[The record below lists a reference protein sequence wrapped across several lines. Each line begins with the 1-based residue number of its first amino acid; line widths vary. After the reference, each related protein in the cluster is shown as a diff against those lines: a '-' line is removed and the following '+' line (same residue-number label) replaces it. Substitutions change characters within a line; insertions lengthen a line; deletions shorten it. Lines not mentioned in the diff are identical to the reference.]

1 MKTII
6 NCLNQIVNGQMKGS
20 SAVLCPHSKVLEQV
34 LYILSREGFIRG
46 FFNTK
51 CNSSVKS
58 YILLKYKDNQPAIRN
73 IVAESR
79 PGLKSFKKYQE
90 LKKPLNGI
98 GFFIMST
105 NKGLTIKEGAFY
117 EETAGQILFRVY

>member
-6 NCLNQIVNGQMKGS
+6 NCLNQIVNGQIKGS
-20 SAVLCPHSKVLEQV
+20 NAVLCPHSKVLEQV
-34 LYILSREGFIRG
+34 LYVLSREGFIRG

-58 YILLKYKDNQPAIRN
+58 YVLLKYKNNQPAIRN

-79 PGLKSFKKYQE
+79 PGLKSFKKYQK
-90 LKKPLNGI
+90 LKKPVNGI
-98 GFFIMST
+98 GFSIMST
-105 NKGLTIKEGAFY
+105 NKGLVINESAFY
-117 EETAGQILFRVY
+117 QETAGQILFRIY

>member
-6 NCLNQIVNGQMKGS
+6 NCLNQIVNAQTKGS
-20 SAVLCPHSKVLEQV
+20 NAVLCPHSKVLEQV
-34 LYILSREGFIRG
+34 LYLLSREGFIRG
-46 FFNTK
+46 FFNAK
-51 CNSSVKS
+51 CNSSIKS
-58 YILLKYKDNQPAIRN
+58 YVLLKYRGNQPVIRN

-79 PGLKSFKKYQE
+79 PSLKSFKKYQE

-105 NKGLTIKEGAFY
+105 NKGLVINESAFY
-117 EETAGQILFRVY
+117 EKTGGQILFRVY

>member
-51 CNSSVKS
+51 FNSSVKS

-105 NKGLTIKEGAFY
+105 NKGLTINEGAFY

>member
-105 NKGLTIKEGAFY
+105 NKGLTINEGAFY

>member
-6 NCLNQIVNGQMKGS
+6 NCLNQIVNAQIKGS
-20 SAVLCPHSKVLEQV
+20 NAVLCQHSKVLDQV

-58 YILLKYKDNQPAIRN
+58 YVLLKYKDNQPAIRN
-73 IVAESR
+73 IVVESR
-79 PGLKSFKKYQE
+79 PSLKLFRKYRE
-90 LKKPLNGI
+90 LKKPVNGT
-98 GFFIMST
+98 GFSIMST
-105 NKGLTIKEGAFY
+105 NKGLVINESAFY
-117 EETAGQILFRVY
+117 QETAGQILFRVY

>member
-6 NCLNQIVNGQMKGS
+6 NCLNQIVNAQTKGS
-20 SAVLCPHSKVLEQV
+20 NAVLCPHSKVLEEV

-46 FFNTK
+46 FFNAK
-51 CNSSVKS
+51 CNSSIKS
-58 YILLKYKDNQPAIRN
+58 YVLLKYRGNQPVIRN
-73 IVAESR
+73 IVADSR
-79 PGLKSFKKYQE
+79 PSLKSFKKYQE

-105 NKGLTIKEGAFY
+105 NKGLVINESAFY
-117 EETAGQILFRVY
+117 EKSGGQILVRVY

>member
-51 CNSSVKS
+51 FNSSVKS

-90 LKKPLNGI
+90 LKKPVNGI
-98 GFFIMST
+98 GFLIMST
-105 NKGLTIKEGAFY
+105 NKGLVINEGAFY
-117 EETAGQILFRVY
+117 EETAGQILFRIY

>member
-6 NCLNQIVNGQMKGS
+6 NCLNQIVNAQTKGS
-20 SAVLCPHSKVLEQV
+20 NAVLCPHSKVLEQV

-46 FFNTK
+46 FFNAK
-51 CNSSVKS
+51 CNSSIKS
-58 YILLKYKDNQPAIRN
+58 YVLLKYRGNQPVIRN
-73 IVAESR
+73 IVADSR
-79 PGLKSFKKYQE
+79 PSLKSFKKYQE

-105 NKGLTIKEGAFY
+105 NKGLVINESAFY
-117 EETAGQILFRVY
+117 EKSGGQILVRVY

>member
-6 NCLNQIVNGQMKGS
+6 NCLNQIVNAQTKGS
-20 SAVLCPHSKVLEQV
+20 NAVLCPHSKVLEEV

-46 FFNTK
+46 FFNAK
-51 CNSSVKS
+51 CNSSIKS
-58 YILLKYKDNQPAIRN
+58 YVLLKYRGNQPVIRN

-79 PGLKSFKKYQE
+79 PSLKWFKKYQE

-105 NKGLTIKEGAFY
+105 NKGLVINESAFY
-117 EETAGQILFRVY
+117 EKSGGQILVRVY

>member
-6 NCLNQIVNGQMKGS
+6 NCLNQIVNAQTKGS
-20 SAVLCPHSKVLEQV
+20 NAVLCPHSKVLEQV

-46 FFNTK
+46 FFNAK
-51 CNSSVKS
+51 CNSSIKS
-58 YILLKYKDNQPAIRN
+58 YVLLKYRGNQPVIRN

-79 PGLKSFKKYQE
+79 PSLKWFKKYQE

-98 GFFIMST
+98 GFFIIST
-105 NKGLTIKEGAFY
+105 NKGLVINESAFY
-117 EETAGQILFRVY
+117 EKSGGQILVRVY

>member
-6 NCLNQIVNGQMKGS
+6 NCLNQIVNAQTKGS
-20 SAVLCPHSKVLEQV
+20 NAVLCPHSKVLEQV
-34 LYILSREGFIRG
+34 LYLLSREGFIRG
-46 FFNTK
+46 FFNAK
-51 CNSSVKS
+51 CNSSIKS
-58 YILLKYKDNQPAIRN
+58 YVLLKYRGNQPVIRN

-79 PGLKSFKKYQE
+79 PSLKSFKKYQE

-105 NKGLTIKEGAFY
+105 NKGLVINESAFY
-117 EETAGQILFRVY
+117 EKTAGQTLVRVY

>member
-1 MKTII
+1 
-6 NCLNQIVNGQMKGS
+6 
-20 SAVLCPHSKVLEQV
+20 

-58 YILLKYKDNQPAIRN
+58 YVLLKYKDNQPAIRN
-73 IVAESR
+73 IVVESR
-79 PGLKSFKKYQE
+79 PSLKLFRKYRE
-90 LKKPLNGI
+90 LKKPTNGI

-105 NKGLTIKEGAFY
+105 NKGLVINESAFY
-117 EETAGQILFRVY
+117 QETAGQILFRIY

>member
-6 NCLNQIVNGQMKGS
+6 NCLNQIVNAQTKGS
-20 SAVLCPHSKVLEQV
+20 NAVLCPHSKVLEQV

-46 FFNTK
+46 FFNAK
-51 CNSSVKS
+51 CNSSIKS
-58 YILLKYKDNQPAIRN
+58 YVLLKYRGNEPVIRN
-73 IVAESR
+73 IVADSR
-79 PGLKSFKKYQE
+79 PSLKSFKKYQE

-105 NKGLTIKEGAFY
+105 NKGLVINESAFY
-117 EETAGQILFRVY
+117 EKSGGQILVRVY

>member
-105 NKGLTIKEGAFY
+105 NKGLTINEGAFY
-117 EETAGQILFRVY
+117 EEIAGQILFRVY

>member
-6 NCLNQIVNGQMKGS
+6 NCLNQIVNAQTKGS
-20 SAVLCPHSKVLEQV
+20 NAVLCPHSKVLEQV
-34 LYILSREGFIRG
+34 LYLLSREGFIRG
-46 FFNTK
+46 FFNAK
-51 CNSSVKS
+51 CNSSIKS
-58 YILLKYKDNQPAIRN
+58 YVLLKYRGNQPVIRS

-79 PGLKSFKKYQE
+79 PSLKSFKKYQE

-105 NKGLTIKEGAFY
+105 NKGLVINESAFY
-117 EETAGQILFRVY
+117 EKTGGQILVRVY

>member
-6 NCLNQIVNGQMKGS
+6 NCLNQIVNGQIKGS
-20 SAVLCPHSKVLEQV
+20 NAVLCPHSKVLEQV
-34 LYILSREGFIRG
+34 LYVLSREGFIRG

-58 YILLKYKDNQPAIRN
+58 YVLLKYKDNQPAIRN
-73 IVAESR
+73 IVMGSC

-90 LKKPLNGI
+90 LKKPVNGI
-98 GFFIMST
+98 GFLIMST
-105 NKGLTIKEGAFY
+105 NKGLVINEGAFY

>member
-34 LYILSREGFIRG
+34 LYVLSREGFIRG

-58 YILLKYKDNQPAIRN
+58 YVLLKYKDNQPAIRN

-105 NKGLTIKEGAFY
+105 NKGLTINEGAFY
-117 EETAGQILFRVY
+117 EEIAGQILFRVY

>member
-20 SAVLCPHSKVLEQV
+20 SAVLCPHSKVLDQV

-105 NKGLTIKEGAFY
+105 NKGLTINEGAFY
-117 EETAGQILFRVY
+117 EEIAGQILFRVY

>member
-51 CNSSVKS
+51 FNSSVKS

-90 LKKPLNGI
+90 LKKPVNGI
-98 GFFIMST
+98 GFLIMST
-105 NKGLTIKEGAFY
+105 NKGLVINEGAFY